1 LGFSVKQVADILR
14 CVTPDAATPS
24 AATASPEGA
33 VPLGAKRGLAVAYLE
48 ALAAVS
54 SSAEGHDELGLLLV
68 EGAFDDQPPALR
80 AAFADKL
87 RAFLQQ
93 STLYD
98 PGKLLAALPPAAQQE
113 KALVLSRLGDH
124 AAVLRVYVHDL
135 NDPVLA
141 EQYCDRIYRAACSRD
156 ASGREANDAPAG
168 GAAEGFEAAERQAA
182 GNAADVYL
190 DLVRVLL
197 ADDPYGATREAD
209 VAADVAAVVPL
220 LSRHFTRIN
229 PVKVLDALPPA
240 TPLALLAPFLGKAM
254 RHLECEKR
262 ALSVKHGLLKVH
274 FMHLSLEVTQRRI
287 EQLSNMTRVP
297 ALAKLGAPKH
307 SLPAQLLSEPD
318 EVSGEHE
325 VSCVQHVYES
335 GHVVLQFEVK
345 AAKGA
350 SMKAVKVRAVA
361 ADDDLYSVEAEME
374 LPYLP
379 SGSAGSCYVVLRE
392 KKQTMGAVR
401 TSFSCDLHF
410 NDIITPLLNLEIST

>member
-1 LGFSVKQVADILR
+1 VKQVADILR
-14 CVTPDAATPS
+14 CVTPDAATA

-156 ASGREANDAPAG
+156 ASGRDANDAPAG